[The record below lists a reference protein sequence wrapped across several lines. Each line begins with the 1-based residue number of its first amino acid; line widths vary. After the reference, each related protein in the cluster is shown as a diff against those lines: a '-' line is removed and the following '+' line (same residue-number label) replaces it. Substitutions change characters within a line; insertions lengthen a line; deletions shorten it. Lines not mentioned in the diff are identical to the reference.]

1 MVAGVVMYEGDAV
14 EVQAVME
21 LLIDGVEVDDGRV
34 RQAERK
40 LEEEVRMSKDS
51 LVDAER
57 LFWGWCIGEGSG

>member
-1 MVAGVVMYEGDAV
+1 MKLFV
-14 EVQAVME
+14 
-21 LLIDGVEVDDGRV
+21 DGIKVDDGRV

>member
-1 MVAGVVMYEGDAV
+1 MKLFV
-14 EVQAVME
+14 
-21 LLIDGVEVDDGRV
+21 DGIKVDDGRV

-57 LFWGWCIGEGSG
+57 LFWGWCIDEGSE